1 MANKTELKL
10 QFTALSE
17 KLRIILYYFIHNLI
31 SLMMMLLA
39 MTMNG
44 YVIISIA
51 LGSAIG
57 KAIVNFNNSR
67 K

>member
-1 MANKTELKL
+1 MTNKSELKL

-17 KLRIILYYFIHNLI
+17 KLRIILYYFIHYLI

-44 YVIISIA
+44 YVIISVA

-67 K
+67 I